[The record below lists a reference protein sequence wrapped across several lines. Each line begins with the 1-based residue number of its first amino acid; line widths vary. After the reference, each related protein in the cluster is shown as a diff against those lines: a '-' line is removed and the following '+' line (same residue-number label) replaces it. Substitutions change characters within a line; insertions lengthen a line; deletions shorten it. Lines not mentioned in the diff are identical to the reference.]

1 MNKHA
6 VFYNIGNLLKV
17 EAGLLALPL
26 AISVFDGDGNFL
38 AFLIPITLLAALG
51 FLLTRLGKKDAVIY
65 AREGFAIVGFS
76 WLLISLF
83 GALPFVISGEI
94 KNFIDAFF
102 EATSGFSTT
111 GSTILKDVEALSRS
125 MLFWRSF
132 TQWIG
137 GMGILVF
144 VLAFMPTTEA
154 RSIFI
159 MKAESPGPKV
169 GKIVS
174 KVKITARILYAIYI
188 ALTALLII
196 LLSFKMP
203 FFDSVNHAL
212 ATAGTGGF
220 SIKNTGIAYYDSAY
234 VETVLTVFM
243 FLFGVN
249 FTVFYLLLIGKAS
262 QALKSEELRWY
273 VAIVV
278 SAVFLIAASVNS
290 FYASFGRS
298 LRYSA
303 FQAVS
308 VITTTGFATT
318 DFVLW
323 PAFAQTVLVLLM
335 LVGASAGSTGGGLK
349 VSRVVIYFKMI
360 LKEIRYS
367 IHPRQ
372 VSTVMFE
379 KEPLSDSTQKGVAHH
394 IVAYLFILAIGTLIT
409 SLDGFSF
416 ATNFTAT
423 LSSLSNV
430 GPGLGAVGPSGNYA
444 VFSPISKLALS
455 FIMMAGRLEIFPM
468 LILFSPRI
476 WKYR

>member
-51 FLLTRLGKKDAVIY
+51 FLLARLGKKDAVIY

-196 LLSFKMP
+196 LLSFKMT

-220 SIKNTGIAYYDSAY
+220 SIKNAGIAYYDSAY

-379 KEPLSDSTQKGVAHH
+379 KKPLPDSTQKGVAHH
-394 IVAYLFILAIGTLIT
+394 IVAYLFILAIGTLVI